1 MGKFVVMLAL
11 GLATATVANA
21 DIVKRD
27 FGNPRAHAAAVNT
40 QTATPA
46 MVATPEIDPAGML
59 SGLTLLLGGL
69 AVVRGRR
76 KA

>member
-11 GLATATVANA
+11 SLAAATAANA
-21 DIVKRD
+21 DIGKRD
-27 FGNPRAHAAAVNT
+27 FGDTRANVHNT
-40 QTATPA
+40 TDPA
-46 MVATPEIDPAGML
+46 SAPEIDPAGML

-76 KA
+76 RQ